1 MENVDWIKE
10 LKTNAPDSERAF
22 LKEVLCFLKRCP
34 ISEHFQIT
42 LDMDFPATRGLLEE
56 QVAIGM
62 KEIMTHPNSCEDI
75 FEKEGEFVTKLRG
88 TIRTGKYWDESE
100 YGIDFKTGFYWMDS
114 ALEGYQSDYALF
126 YYDADTKEAVF
137 IHNTGGRSEYGNE
150 PYYKTTFKYRLA
162 TEIMDAS
169 LNLLDYIKER
179 EQELKLANSEQND
192 DYGFTLWYLGRKCE
206 SEETALPLGIFN
218 WMW

>member
-1 MENVDWIKE
+1 MADVDWIEE
-10 LKTNAPDSERAF
+10 LKANAPDSERAF
-22 LKEVLCFLKRCP
+22 LKEVLCFFKRCP
-34 ISEHFQIT
+34 ISEEFQNA
-42 LDMDFPATRGLLEE
+42 LDTDFPATRGLLEE
-56 QVAIGM
+56 QVTIGM
-62 KEIMTHPNSCEDI
+62 EEIMTYPNSCEDI

-88 TIRTGKYWDESE
+88 TLRTGKYWDESE
-100 YGIDFKTGFYWMDS
+100 YGIVFKTGFYWMDS

-126 YYDADTKEAVF
+126 YYDADSKEAVF

-150 PYYKTTFKYRLA
+150 PYYKTTLKYRLA
-162 TEIMDAS
+162 TGLDAR

-192 DYGFTLWYLGRKCE
+192 DYGFTLWYLGRNCK
-206 SEETALPLGIFN
+206 SEEPTPPLGIFN